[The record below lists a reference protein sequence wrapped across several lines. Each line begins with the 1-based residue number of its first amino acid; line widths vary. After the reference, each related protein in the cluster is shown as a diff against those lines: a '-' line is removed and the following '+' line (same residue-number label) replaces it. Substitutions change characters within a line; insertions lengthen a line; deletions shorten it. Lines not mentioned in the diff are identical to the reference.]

1 MKGNLGA
8 ECNGSAPISQT
19 ATADQTLTLVVTSG
33 VKSTSTAVTSSSNP
47 STYGDNPTFTAT
59 VTATGGNPTNQGTV
73 TFKDC
78 TTTLCSDVALSSGQ
92 ASCTP
97 TSALGS
103 GNHSITADYSGT
115 SSGTPQFAAS
125 NGSLTQ
131 TVDKKE
137 LTVTAQDK
145 TITYGDPE
153 PSFTFTYSGFAGTEG
168 ASVIDTAPTCSVP
181 VTHTNVGSYDITCSG
196 GVDNNY
202 SFKYV
207 KGTLTIVYGS
217 GFLGIQQP
225 INGGLGE
232 SIALTANSV
241 GTGHDPDFDDDN
253 SRFKL
258 GSTVPVKFTLTDANG
273 VPVTAANIANLV
285 VKIADNKADPGVDE
299 TISTSAATEG
309 NAFRLSDAT
318 TGQYIFNLSTKS
330 GYKNPNGTIVNFT
343 SQGTNTLT
351 VLLNDGTSR
360 SVNIQLVK

>member
-97 TSALGS
+97 TSALGA

-153 PSFTFTYSGFAGTEG
+153 P
-168 ASVIDTAPTCSVP
+168 
-181 VTHTNVGSYDITCSG
+181 
-196 GVDNNY
+196 
-202 SFKYV
+202 
-207 KGTLTIVYGS
+207 
-217 GFLGIQQP
+217 
-225 INGGLGE
+225 
-232 SIALTANSV
+232 
-241 GTGHDPDFDDDN
+241 
-253 SRFKL
+253 R
-258 GSTVPVKFTLTDANG
+258 
-273 VPVTAANIANLV
+273 
-285 VKIADNKADPGVDE
+285 
-299 TISTSAATEG
+299 
-309 NAFRLSDAT
+309 
-318 TGQYIFNLSTKS
+318 
-330 GYKNPNGTIVNFT
+330 
-343 SQGTNTLT
+343 
-351 VLLNDGTSR
+351 
-360 SVNIQLVK
+360 